1 MAHQITTIGDLDASP
16 ETLSTS
22 QVFAGAQN
30 RSQIA
35 AYMGALA
42 WEKFAKGA
50 TIGFVAGAALTGL
63 GLYYV
68 NYARAARR

>member
-22 QVFAGAQN
+22 QVFDGARN
-30 RSQIA
+30 RGQIA
-35 AYMGALA
+35 AYMGALS
-42 WEKFAKGA
+42 WEKFAKGL
-50 TIGFVAGAALTGL
+50 TIGLVAGAAVAGV

-68 NYARAARR
+68 QNRGR